1 MQPIIHWNTIM
12 ALAGLLIIII
22 SVIPAISEWMGLLNL
37 NASGNVFLFSGFVS
51 QLISNVPAAVFVSKF
66 SDNWPGITYGVNVAG
81 NGLVIGSLANII
93 TVRMADQPVVWL
105 KFHRYSISFFLVSGI
120 LTYVLFFIL

>member
-1 MQPIIHWNTIM
+1 M